1 MDPEEREDIFERAY
15 NQESLPG
22 DREKIG
28 INILLIIKN
37 DAEPK
42 TQTNQL

>member
-1 MDPEEREDIFERAY
+1 MDPEEREAIFERAY
-15 NQESLPG
+15 NQVPLPG

-28 INILLIIKN
+28 ANILLMIKN

-42 TQTNQL
+42 LQTN